1 MCYFRVVVRDRF
13 DEDMVFL
20 VEAEDVVAAGT
31 KVVSMIETETLNPY
45 EQTIVEITR
54 SDIIHVIN

>member
-45 EQTIVEITR
+45 GQTIVEITR